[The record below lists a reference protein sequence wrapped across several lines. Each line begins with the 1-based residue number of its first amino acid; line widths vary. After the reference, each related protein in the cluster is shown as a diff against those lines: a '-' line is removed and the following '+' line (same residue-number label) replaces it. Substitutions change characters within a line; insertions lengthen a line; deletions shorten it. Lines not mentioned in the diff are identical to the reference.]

1 MNVLPKI
8 QTLKTNSDF
17 RRAYLRGKSY
27 TNPALVSYVVKN
39 NAGLCRIGI
48 TTSKKIGNA
57 VQRNRARRV
66 IREELKGK
74 KPGFTAIAAANDA
87 MALGAISA
95 LNETGIKVPEDV
107 SIIGYDDVPSAALA
121 DLTTVRQPFIEMGRS
136 AIMRLFASIAE
147 PHTPNKV
154 IVLPS
159 SIVFRNSCSIC
170 RS

>member
-66 IREELKGK
+66 IREAFRMIDF
-74 KPGFTAIAAANDA
+74 P
-87 MALGAISA
+87 
-95 LNETGIKVPEDV
+95 
-107 SIIGYDDVPSAALA
+107 
-121 DLTTVRQPFIEMGRS
+121 LTRNVD
-136 AIMRLFASIAE
+136 
-147 PHTPNKV
+147 
-154 IVLPS
+154 
-159 SIVFRNSCSIC
+159 IVFVARTKTIYKKSSDIYNIMLSMLSEANII
-170 RS
+170 SV